1 MKRNQL
7 RTNQKDYA
15 ISLMLKVF
23 KVITLVFVGCIVYSV
38 PALAQA
44 SGVSAGMTSL
54 TTEAGTIKST
64 GKTILY
70 SLAVIMLLIGAVR
83 VMSKVG
89 GEREGLHKEIAG
101 WLGAAIFF
109 AVAALVV
116 DKFVPA

>member
-1 MKRNQL
+1 MKKNQL
-7 RTNQKDYA
+7 KTNQKDYA
-15 ISLMLKVF
+15 ISLMLKAF
-23 KVITLVFVGCIVYSV
+23 KVITLVFVGCILYSV
-38 PALAQA
+38 PALAQG
-44 SGVSAGMTSL
+44 GVTAGMSSL
-54 TTEAGTIKST
+54 STEAGTIKTT